1 MNDTLRFLRAF
12 VERPF
17 ATGAIAPSSQRLA
30 AQMVDKLCLRDAE
43 TVVEIGPGTG
53 ALTRAILED
62 IAPRTLLLAVELN
75 PRFAAHLRETLPARV
90 DVVNGSGEHIAQY
103 LSERGR
109 SEADCIVSGLPW
121 AGFTR
126 DLQER
131 LLAAVVSSLRPGGR
145 FTTFAYVHGLPFP
158 AARRLRRLLGAGFA
172 SVERS
177 QIVWRNLPPAIVY
190 LCEKG
195 RSG

>member
-53 ALTRAILED
+53 ALTRAILDD
-62 IAPRTLLLAVELN
+62 IAPHTLLLAVELN

-90 DVVNGSGEHIAQY
+90 DVVNGSGEHLAEY
-103 LSERGR
+103 LRERGR
-109 SEADCIVSGLPW
+109 READCIVSGLPW
-121 AGFTR
+121 ASFTR
-126 DLQER
+126 ELQER
-131 LLAAVVSSLRPGGR
+131 LLSSVVGALRPGGR
-145 FTTFAYVHGLPFP
+145 FTTFAYVHGLLFP
-158 AARRLRRLLGAGFA
+158 SARRLGRMLGARFA

-177 QIVWRNLPPAIVY
+177 KIVWRNLPPAFVY
-190 LCEKG
+190 RCSKG
-195 RSG
+195 GTG